1 MNNVISEKY
10 KLTLKDIET
19 KSLKNE
25 QFKIAFNFERIKKTK
40 QISNRLDKYDKNI
53 YSQKK
58 KQLREPLKFAH

>member
-19 KSLKNE
+19 TSLKNE

-40 QISNRLDKYDKNI
+40 RISNRLDKYGKNI

>member
-25 QFKIAFNFERIKKTK
+25 QFKIAFNFDRIKKTK

>member
-40 QISNRLDKYDKNI
+40 RISNRLDKYGKNI
-53 YSQKK
+53 YS
-58 KQLREPLKFAH
+58 